1 MESVFPDIIVFFF
14 ERVLGVRRIVANGPA
29 VIVFWKNGDKTV
41 VKCHGED
48 FDIEKGVAMALA
60 KRVWGRANTLKI
72 INMVEYQNDIH
83 EDKPKQRG
91 KTFFSIIFDEPFNH
105 KED

>member
-1 MESVFPDIIVFFF
+1 MESVFPDIVAYIF

-29 VIVFWKNGDKTV
+29 VIFFWKNGDKTV

-72 INMVEYQNDIH
+72 LNMVEYQNDIP
-83 EDKPKQRG
+83 EDNPKQRG
-91 KTFFSIIFDEPFNH
+91 KDFFQIIFDELSR

>member
-1 MESVFPDIIVFFF
+1 MESVFPDLVVLTC
-14 ERVLGVRRIVANGPA
+14 ERVFGVRRIVANGPA
-29 VIVFWKNGDKTV
+29 VIVFWNNGEKTV

-60 KRVWGRANTLKI
+60 KRVWGRSNTLKI
-72 INMVEYQNDIH
+72 LNMVEYQNDIPK
-83 EDKPKQRG
+83 DKHRQRG
-91 KTFFSIIFDEPFNH
+91 NDFFSIIFDELNH

>member
-1 MESVFPDIIVFFF
+1 MESVFPDIIVFIF
-14 ERVLGVRRIVANGPA
+14 ERVLGVRRIIANGPA

-72 INMVEYQNDIH
+72 LNMVEYQNDIP

-91 KTFFSIIFDEPFNH
+91 KDLFQIIFDELSR